1 MPTYEYKCSACGHRL
16 DAFQSMTDRP
26 LRKCPACGRS
36 ALERQIGVGAAV
48 LFKGPGFYQT
58 DYRSE
63 SYRKAAEAE
72 SKPAAAPAADGAAAK
87 ETADG
92 TTAAAKAPTP
102 AKAPMPGKTGRRPAP
117 ARARRTDR
125 KD

>member
-1 MPTYEYKCSACGHRL
+1 MPTYEYKCAACGHRL
-16 DAFQSMTDRP
+16 EAFQSMTDRP

-72 SKPAAAPAADGAAAK
+72 SKPASAPAASDAPAKAAADGA
-87 ETADG
+87 G
-92 TTAAAKAPTP
+92 AAAKAPTP
-102 AKAPMPGKTGRRPAP
+102 AKAPMAGN
-117 ARARRTDR
+117 TDR
-125 KD
+125 KPATARAGRRAPKD